1 MEKISEKSHKNSW
14 DKKSESY
21 AKFSGELG
29 DFGKRVF
36 EILRGWGVSFAGK
49 SVLDVGA
56 GTGVYSL
63 YLASLGAKVTAIDS
77 SEGMLRELRRS
88 AQEFG
93 ISLQNVLNLSFAEF
107 CERARVGGFERQDPA
122 NGLEQNLKI
131 LPHHCGSN
139 SKILQNYDDQRIS
152 QGLKIQ
158 NFKPTPQGESSAT
171 SDLDFAPWEDDDLK
185 YGSTTY
191 ASENYV
197 ARSAGKNALNSTL
210 NSVPL
215 FDIAFLTMSP
225 ALKSTEDFEAFLALG
240 ERKIYLNWVSERN
253 SSMLA
258 PLFERF
264 GAGHKRL
271 ATAAEKFEAL
281 LGARDIKFKSEILT
295 ERRKQKRSL
304 QEAVQN
310 AAWHLHMDGAEASER
325 EIEELL
331 KKRAKGGMISD
342 EIEAS
347 FKLFYI

>member
-1 MEKISEKSHKNSW
+1 MEKIGEKTHENSW

-88 AQEFG
+88 AEEFG
-93 ISLQNVLNLSFAEF
+93 IPLQNVLNLSFAEF
-107 CERARVGGFERQDPA
+107 CERLSRDGFAGAAGENFKIYPRSQSEISNSQAQEARA
-122 NGLEQNLKI
+122 LNLKDAV
-131 LPHHCGSN
+131 
-139 SKILQNYDDQRIS
+139 SKSRES
-152 QGLKIQ
+152 E
-158 NFKPTPQGESSAT
+158 NFKIPA
-171 SDLDFAPWEDDDLK
+171 
-185 YGSTTY
+185 
-191 ASENYV
+191 V
-197 ARSAGKNALNSTL
+197 
-210 NSVPL
+210 

-240 ERKIYLNWVSERN
+240 ERKIYLNWASERN

-264 GAGHKRL
+264 GTGHKRL

-295 ERRKQKRSL
+295 ERREQKRSL

-325 EIEELL
+325 EIEEIL
-331 KKRAKGGMISD
+331 KKRAKGGMIND

>member
-1 MEKISEKSHKNSW
+1 MEKIGEKSDENSW

-88 AQEFG
+88 AEEFG

-107 CERARVGGFERQDPA
+107 SERLSRDGFADA
-122 NGLEQNLKI
+122 
-131 LPHHCGSN
+131 
-139 SKILQNYDDQRIS
+139 
-152 QGLKIQ
+152 
-158 NFKPTPQGESSAT
+158 
-171 SDLDFAPWEDDDLK
+171 
-185 YGSTTY
+185 
-191 ASENYV
+191 
-197 ARSAGKNALNSTL
+197 AGKNFKIYPRSQSEISNSQAQEAQALNLKDAASKTRESE
-210 NSVPL
+210 NFKIPAV

-240 ERKIYLNWVSERN
+240 ERKIYLNWASERN

-264 GAGHKRL
+264 GTGAKRL

-295 ERRKQKRSL
+295 ERREQKRSL

>member
-1 MEKISEKSHKNSW
+1 MKKIGEKSDENSW

-21 AKFSGELG
+21 AKFNGELG
-29 DFGKRVF
+29 DFGRRVF

-107 CERARVGGFERQDPA
+107 CERLSRDGFADAAGE
-122 NGLEQNLKI
+122 
-131 LPHHCGSN
+131 
-139 SKILQNYDDQRIS
+139 
-152 QGLKIQ
+152 
-158 NFKPTPQGESSAT
+158 NFKIYPRSQSEISNAQAQEAQVLNFKDAASKTRESKN
-171 SDLDFAPWEDDDLK
+171 FKIP
-185 YGSTTY
+185 
-191 ASENYV
+191 V
-197 ARSAGKNALNSTL
+197 A
-210 NSVPL
+210 

-240 ERKIYLNWVSERN
+240 ERKIYLNWASERN

-264 GAGHKRL
+264 GTGHKRL

-295 ERRKQKRSL
+295 ERREQKRSL

>member
-88 AQEFG
+88 AQEFD
-93 ISLQNVLNLSFAEF
+93 IPLQNVLNLSFAEF
-107 CERARVGGFERQDPA
+107 CERLSRDGFADGAGENFKIYPRSQSKISNSQAQEARA
-122 NGLEQNLKI
+122 LNLKDAV
-131 LPHHCGSN
+131 SEN
-139 SKILQNYDDQRIS
+139 RESE
-152 QGLKIQ
+152 
-158 NFKPTPQGESSAT
+158 NFKIPA
-171 SDLDFAPWEDDDLK
+171 
-185 YGSTTY
+185 
-191 ASENYV
+191 V
-197 ARSAGKNALNSTL
+197 
-210 NSVPL
+210 

-240 ERKIYLNWVSERN
+240 ERKIYLNWASERN

-264 GAGHKRL
+264 GTGAKRL

-295 ERRKQKRSL
+295 ERREQKRSL

-325 EIEELL
+325 EIEEIL

>member
-1 MEKISEKSHKNSW
+1 MEKIGEKSDENSW

-88 AQEFG
+88 AEEFG
-93 ISLQNVLNLSFAEF
+93 IPLQNVLNLSFAEF
-107 CERARVGGFERQDPA
+107 CERLSRDGFADA
-122 NGLEQNLKI
+122 
-131 LPHHCGSN
+131 
-139 SKILQNYDDQRIS
+139 
-152 QGLKIQ
+152 
-158 NFKPTPQGESSAT
+158 
-171 SDLDFAPWEDDDLK
+171 
-185 YGSTTY
+185 
-191 ASENYV
+191 
-197 ARSAGKNALNSTL
+197 AGKNFKIYPRSQSEISNVQAQEAQVLNFKDAASKTREL
-210 NSVPL
+210 ENFKIPAI

-240 ERKIYLNWVSERN
+240 ERKIYLNWASERN

-264 GAGHKRL
+264 GTGHKRL

-295 ERRKQKRSL
+295 EKREQKRSL

-331 KKRAKGGMISD
+331 KKRVRGGMISD

>member
-1 MEKISEKSHKNSW
+1 MEKIGEKSHKNSW

-36 EILRGWGVSFAGK
+36 EILRGWGASFAGK

-88 AQEFG
+88 AEEFG

-107 CERARVGGFERQDPA
+107 YERLSRDGFADAAGENFKIYPRSQSEISNSQTQEA
-122 NGLEQNLKI
+122 QALNLKDAA
-131 LPHHCGSN
+131 
-139 SKILQNYDDQRIS
+139 SKSRES
-152 QGLKIQ
+152 E
-158 NFKPTPQGESSAT
+158 NFKIPA
-171 SDLDFAPWEDDDLK
+171 
-185 YGSTTY
+185 
-191 ASENYV
+191 V
-197 ARSAGKNALNSTL
+197 
-210 NSVPL
+210 

-240 ERKIYLNWVSERN
+240 ERKIYLNWASERN

-264 GAGHKRL
+264 GTGHKRL
-271 ATAAEKFEAL
+271 ASAAEKFEAL

-295 ERRKQKRSL
+295 ERREQKRSL

>member
-1 MEKISEKSHKNSW
+1 MEKISEKSDENSW

-36 EILRGWGVSFAGK
+36 EILRGWGASFAGK

-88 AQEFG
+88 AEEFG

-107 CERARVGGFERQDPA
+107 YERLSRDGFADAAGENFKIYPRSQSEISNSQTQEA
-122 NGLEQNLKI
+122 QALNLKDAA
-131 LPHHCGSN
+131 
-139 SKILQNYDDQRIS
+139 SKSRES
-152 QGLKIQ
+152 E
-158 NFKPTPQGESSAT
+158 NFKIPA
-171 SDLDFAPWEDDDLK
+171 
-185 YGSTTY
+185 
-191 ASENYV
+191 V
-197 ARSAGKNALNSTL
+197 
-210 NSVPL
+210 

-240 ERKIYLNWVSERN
+240 ERKIYLNWASERN

-264 GAGHKRL
+264 GTGHKRL
-271 ATAAEKFEAL
+271 ASAAEKFEAL
-281 LGARDIKFKSEILT
+281 LGARNIKFKSEILT
-295 ERRKQKRSL
+295 ERREQKRSL

-310 AAWHLHMDGAEASER
+310 AAWHLYMDGAEASER
-325 EIEELL
+325 EIEEILE
-331 KKRAKGGMISD
+331 KQAKGGMISD

>member
-1 MEKISEKSHKNSW
+1 MEKISEKSDENSW

-29 DFGKRVF
+29 GFGRRVF
-36 EILRGWGVSFAGK
+36 EILRGWSVSFAGK

-88 AQEFG
+88 AGEFG

-107 CERARVGGFERQDPA
+107 CERLSRDGFAGAAGE
-122 NGLEQNLKI
+122 
-131 LPHHCGSN
+131 
-139 SKILQNYDDQRIS
+139 
-152 QGLKIQ
+152 
-158 NFKPTPQGESSAT
+158 NFKIYPRSQ
-171 SDLDFAPWEDDDLK
+171 
-185 YGSTTY
+185 
-191 ASENYV
+191 SEISN
-197 ARSAGKNALNSTL
+197 AQAQEAQALNFKDAASKTREL
-210 NSVPL
+210 ENFKIPAV

-240 ERKIYLNWVSERN
+240 ERKIYLNWASERN

-264 GAGHKRL
+264 GAGYKRL

-295 ERRKQKRSL
+295 ERREQKRSL

-310 AAWHLHMDGAEASER
+310 AAWHLHMDGAKASER
-325 EIEELL
+325 EIEEIL

>member
-1 MEKISEKSHKNSW
+1 MEKIGEKSYENSW

-29 DFGKRVF
+29 AFGKRVF

-107 CERARVGGFERQDPA
+107 CERLSRDGFADVADEIFKIYPCSQSEISNSQTQESAARA
-122 NGLEQNLKI
+122 LNLKDAM
-131 LPHHCGSN
+131 
-139 SKILQNYDDQRIS
+139 SKSRES
-152 QGLKIQ
+152 E
-158 NFKPTPQGESSAT
+158 NFKIPA
-171 SDLDFAPWEDDDLK
+171 A
-185 YGSTTY
+185 
-191 ASENYV
+191 
-197 ARSAGKNALNSTL
+197 
-210 NSVPL
+210 

-240 ERKIYLNWVSERN
+240 ERKIYLNWASERN

-264 GAGHKRL
+264 GTGAKRL

-295 ERRKQKRSL
+295 ERREQKRSL

-325 EIEELL
+325 EIEEIL

>member
-1 MEKISEKSHKNSW
+1 MKKIGEKSDENSW

-63 YLASLGAKVTAIDS
+63 YLASLGAKVTAIDN

-88 AQEFG
+88 AQEFD
-93 ISLQNVLNLSFAEF
+93 IPLQNVLNLSFAEF
-107 CERARVGGFERQDPA
+107 CERLSCDSFADAAGENFKIYPRSQSKISNAKAQERAAQA
-122 NGLEQNLKI
+122 LNLKDAA
-131 LPHHCGSN
+131 GKSRE
-139 SKILQNYDDQRIS
+139 SE
-152 QGLKIQ
+152 
-158 NFKPTPQGESSAT
+158 NFKIPA
-171 SDLDFAPWEDDDLK
+171 A
-185 YGSTTY
+185 
-191 ASENYV
+191 
-197 ARSAGKNALNSTL
+197 
-210 NSVPL
+210 

-240 ERKIYLNWVSERN
+240 ERKIYLNWASERN

-264 GAGHKRL
+264 GTGHKRL

-281 LGARDIKFKSEILT
+281 LGGRDIKFKSEILT
-295 ERRKQKRSL
+295 ERREQKRSL

-325 EIEELL
+325 EIEEIL

>member
-1 MEKISEKSHKNSW
+1 MEKIGEKSDENSW

-88 AQEFG
+88 AREFG

-107 CERARVGGFERQDPA
+107 CERLNRDGFVDAAGE
-122 NGLEQNLKI
+122 NFKI
-131 LPHHCGSN
+131 YPRSQ
-139 SKILQNYDDQRIS
+139 SKISNAQAQEAQAL
-152 QGLKIQ
+152 
-158 NFKPTPQGESSAT
+158 NFKDA
-171 SDLDFAPWEDDDLK
+171 
-185 YGSTTY
+185 
-191 ASENYV
+191 ASKTRELENFKIPAV
-197 ARSAGKNALNSTL
+197 
-210 NSVPL
+210 

-240 ERKIYLNWVSERN
+240 ERKIYLNWASERN

-264 GAGHKRL
+264 GTGHKRL

-295 ERRKQKRSL
+295 EKREQKRSL

-331 KKRAKGGMISD
+331 KKRAKGGMIND

>member
-1 MEKISEKSHKNSW
+1 MEKIGGKSDENSW

-21 AKFSGELG
+21 AKFNGELG

-36 EILRGWGVSFAGK
+36 EILRGWGASFAGK

-88 AQEFG
+88 AEEFG

-107 CERARVGGFERQDPA
+107 CERLSRDGFAGAAGE
-122 NGLEQNLKI
+122 
-131 LPHHCGSN
+131 
-139 SKILQNYDDQRIS
+139 
-152 QGLKIQ
+152 
-158 NFKPTPQGESSAT
+158 NFKIYPHSQ
-171 SDLDFAPWEDDDLK
+171 
-185 YGSTTY
+185 
-191 ASENYV
+191 SEISN
-197 ARSAGKNALNSTL
+197 AQAQEAQALNFKDAAGKNRELENFKILA
-210 NSVPL
+210 V

-240 ERKIYLNWVSERN
+240 ERKIYLNWASERN

-264 GAGHKRL
+264 GTGHKRL

-295 ERRKQKRSL
+295 DRREQKRSL
-304 QEAVQN
+304 KEAVQN
-310 AAWHLHMDGAEASER
+310 AAWHLHMDGAEASEH

-331 KKRAKGGMISD
+331 KKRVKGGMISD

>member
-1 MEKISEKSHKNSW
+1 MEKIGEKSDENSW

-88 AQEFG
+88 AEEFG

-107 CERARVGGFERQDPA
+107 YERLSRDGFADAAGENFKIYPRSQSEISNSQTQEA
-122 NGLEQNLKI
+122 QALNLKDAA
-131 LPHHCGSN
+131 
-139 SKILQNYDDQRIS
+139 SKSRES
-152 QGLKIQ
+152 E
-158 NFKPTPQGESSAT
+158 NFKIPA
-171 SDLDFAPWEDDDLK
+171 
-185 YGSTTY
+185 
-191 ASENYV
+191 V
-197 ARSAGKNALNSTL
+197 
-210 NSVPL
+210 

-240 ERKIYLNWVSERN
+240 ERKIYLNWASERN

-264 GAGHKRL
+264 GTGHKRL
-271 ATAAEKFEAL
+271 ASAAEKFEAL

-295 ERRKQKRSL
+295 ERREQKRSL

>member
-1 MEKISEKSHKNSW
+1 MEKIGEKSDENSW

-29 DFGKRVF
+29 AFGKRVF

-88 AQEFG
+88 AGEFG

-107 CERARVGGFERQDPA
+107 CERLSRDGFA
-122 NGLEQNLKI
+122 NAADENFKIYPRSQSEISNTQAQEAWALNLKNAASKTR
-131 LPHHCGSN
+131 GSE
-139 SKILQNYDDQRIS
+139 
-152 QGLKIQ
+152 
-158 NFKPTPQGESSAT
+158 NFKIPA
-171 SDLDFAPWEDDDLK
+171 
-185 YGSTTY
+185 
-191 ASENYV
+191 V
-197 ARSAGKNALNSTL
+197 
-210 NSVPL
+210 

-240 ERKIYLNWVSERN
+240 ERKIYLNWASERN
-253 SSMLA
+253 SSMLT

-295 ERRKQKRSL
+295 ERREQKRSL

-342 EIEAS
+342 DIEAS

>member
-1 MEKISEKSHKNSW
+1 MEKIGGKSDENSW

-21 AKFSGELG
+21 AKFNGELG

-36 EILRGWGVSFAGK
+36 EILHGWGVSFAGK

-88 AQEFG
+88 AEEFG

-107 CERARVGGFERQDPA
+107 CERLSRDGFADAAGENFKIYPRSQSEISNVQA
-122 NGLEQNLKI
+122 QEAQALNLK
-131 LPHHCGSN
+131 
-139 SKILQNYDDQRIS
+139 D
-152 QGLKIQ
+152 
-158 NFKPTPQGESSAT
+158 A
-171 SDLDFAPWEDDDLK
+171 
-185 YGSTTY
+185 
-191 ASENYV
+191 
-197 ARSAGKNALNSTL
+197 AGKNRESENFKIPA
-210 NSVPL
+210 V

-240 ERKIYLNWVSERN
+240 ERKIYLNWASERN

-264 GAGHKRL
+264 GTGHKRL

-281 LGARDIKFKSEILT
+281 LEARDIKFKSEILT
-295 ERRKQKRSL
+295 ERREQKRSL

-325 EIEELL
+325 EIEEILE
-331 KKRAKGGMISD
+331 KRAKGGMISD

>member
-1 MEKISEKSHKNSW
+1 VEKIGEKSHKNSW

-21 AKFSGELG
+21 AKFSGEPG

-107 CERARVGGFERQDPA
+107 CERLSRDGFADGAGENFKIYPRSQSEISNAQAQEARA
-122 NGLEQNLKI
+122 LNLKDAV
-131 LPHHCGSN
+131 
-139 SKILQNYDDQRIS
+139 SKNRES
-152 QGLKIQ
+152 E
-158 NFKPTPQGESSAT
+158 NFKIPA
-171 SDLDFAPWEDDDLK
+171 
-185 YGSTTY
+185 
-191 ASENYV
+191 V
-197 ARSAGKNALNSTL
+197 
-210 NSVPL
+210 

-240 ERKIYLNWVSERN
+240 ERKIYLNWASERN

-264 GAGHKRL
+264 GTGHKRL

-295 ERRKQKRSL
+295 EKREQKRSL

-325 EIEELL
+325 EIEEIL

>member
-1 MEKISEKSHKNSW
+1 MEKIGEKSHKNSW

-29 DFGKRVF
+29 SFGKRVF

-88 AQEFG
+88 AEEFG

-107 CERARVGGFERQDPA
+107 CERLGSGGFADAAGE
-122 NGLEQNLKI
+122 
-131 LPHHCGSN
+131 
-139 SKILQNYDDQRIS
+139 
-152 QGLKIQ
+152 
-158 NFKPTPQGESSAT
+158 NFKIYPRSQSEILNAQAQEAWALNFKDAASKTRG
-171 SDLDFAPWEDDDLK
+171 
-185 YGSTTY
+185 
-191 ASENYV
+191 SENFKIPAV
-197 ARSAGKNALNSTL
+197 
-210 NSVPL
+210 

-240 ERKIYLNWVSERN
+240 ERKIYLNWASERN

-264 GAGHKRL
+264 GTGHKRL

-281 LGARDIKFKSEILT
+281 LGARDIKFKSEILA
-295 ERRKQKRSL
+295 ERREQKRSL

-331 KKRAKGGMISD
+331 KKRAKGGVISD

>member
-1 MEKISEKSHKNSW
+1 MEKIGEKSHKNNW

-21 AKFSGELG
+21 AKFSGEPG
-29 DFGKRVF
+29 GFGKRVF

-88 AQEFG
+88 AEEFG
-93 ISLQNVLNLSFAEF
+93 IPLQNVLNLSFAEF
-107 CERARVGGFERQDPA
+107 CERLSRDGFADAAGENFKIYPRSQSEISNSQAQEARA
-122 NGLEQNLKI
+122 LNLKDAA
-131 LPHHCGSN
+131 
-139 SKILQNYDDQRIS
+139 SKTRES
-152 QGLKIQ
+152 E
-158 NFKPTPQGESSAT
+158 NFKIPA
-171 SDLDFAPWEDDDLK
+171 
-185 YGSTTY
+185 
-191 ASENYV
+191 V
-197 ARSAGKNALNSTL
+197 
-210 NSVPL
+210 

-225 ALKSTEDFEAFLALG
+225 ALKSEHDFEAFLALG
-240 ERKIYLNWVSERN
+240 ERKIYLNWASERN

-264 GAGHKRL
+264 GAGYKRL

-295 ERRKQKRSL
+295 EKREQKRSL

-325 EIEELL
+325 EIEEIL

>member
-1 MEKISEKSHKNSW
+1 MEKIGEKSDENSW

-21 AKFSGELG
+21 AKFSGEPG
-29 DFGKRVF
+29 SFGKRVF

-88 AQEFG
+88 AEEFG
-93 ISLQNVLNLSFAEF
+93 IALQNVLNLSFAEF
-107 CERARVGGFERQDPA
+107 CERLSRDGFADAAGE
-122 NGLEQNLKI
+122 
-131 LPHHCGSN
+131 
-139 SKILQNYDDQRIS
+139 
-152 QGLKIQ
+152 
-158 NFKPTPQGESSAT
+158 NFKIYPRSQ
-171 SDLDFAPWEDDDLK
+171 
-185 YGSTTY
+185 
-191 ASENYV
+191 SEISNLQ
-197 ARSAGKNALNSTL
+197 AQEAQALNSKDAASK
-210 NSVPL
+210 NRGSENFKIPAV

-240 ERKIYLNWVSERN
+240 ERKIYLNWASERN

-264 GAGHKRL
+264 GTGHKRL

-295 ERRKQKRSL
+295 ERREQKRSL

-325 EIEELL
+325 EIEEIL
-331 KKRAKGGMISD
+331 KKRAKDGMISD

>member
-1 MEKISEKSHKNSW
+1 VKKIGEKSDENSW

-21 AKFSGELG
+21 AKFNGELG

-93 ISLQNVLNLSFAEF
+93 IALQNVLNLSFAEF
-107 CERARVGGFERQDPA
+107 CERLSRDGFADAAGENFKIYPRSQSEISNSQAQEARA
-122 NGLEQNLKI
+122 LNLKDAM
-131 LPHHCGSN
+131 
-139 SKILQNYDDQRIS
+139 SKS
-152 QGLKIQ
+152 HESE
-158 NFKPTPQGESSAT
+158 NFKIPAI
-171 SDLDFAPWEDDDLK
+171 
-185 YGSTTY
+185 
-191 ASENYV
+191 
-197 ARSAGKNALNSTL
+197 
-210 NSVPL
+210 

-240 ERKIYLNWVSERN
+240 ERKIYLNWASERN

-264 GAGHKRL
+264 GTGHKRL
-271 ATAAEKFEAL
+271 ATASEKFEAL

-295 ERRKQKRSL
+295 ERREQKRSL

-310 AAWHLHMDGAEASER
+310 AAWHLHMDGTEASER

>member
-1 MEKISEKSHKNSW
+1 MEKIGEKSDENSW

-77 SEGMLRELRRS
+77 SKGMLRELRRS

-93 ISLQNVLNLSFAEF
+93 IPLQNVLNLSFAEF
-107 CERARVGGFERQDPA
+107 CERLSRNGFADAAGE
-122 NGLEQNLKI
+122 NFKI
-131 LPHHCGSN
+131 YPRPQSKISN
-139 SKILQNYDDQRIS
+139 SQAQKAQALNLEDAMSKSRES
-152 QGLKIQ
+152 K
-158 NFKPTPQGESSAT
+158 NFKIPA
-171 SDLDFAPWEDDDLK
+171 
-185 YGSTTY
+185 
-191 ASENYV
+191 V
-197 ARSAGKNALNSTL
+197 
-210 NSVPL
+210 

-240 ERKIYLNWVSERN
+240 ERKIYLNWASERN

-264 GAGHKRL
+264 GAGHKKL

-295 ERRKQKRSL
+295 ERREQKRSL

-325 EIEELL
+325 EIEEILE
-331 KKRAKGGMISD
+331 KQAKGGMISD

>member
-1 MEKISEKSHKNSW
+1 MEKIGEKSDENSW

-88 AQEFG
+88 AEEFG
-93 ISLQNVLNLSFAEF
+93 IRLQNVLNLSFAEF
-107 CERARVGGFERQDPA
+107 CERLSRDSFADAAGENFKIYPRSQSEISNSQAQEARA
-122 NGLEQNLKI
+122 LNLKDAA
-131 LPHHCGSN
+131 
-139 SKILQNYDDQRIS
+139 SKNR
-152 QGLKIQ
+152 GGE
-158 NFKPTPQGESSAT
+158 NFKIPA
-171 SDLDFAPWEDDDLK
+171 
-185 YGSTTY
+185 
-191 ASENYV
+191 V
-197 ARSAGKNALNSTL
+197 
-210 NSVPL
+210 

-240 ERKIYLNWVSERN
+240 ERKIYLNWASERN

-264 GAGHKRL
+264 GTGHKRL

-281 LGARDIKFKSEILT
+281 LGARDIKFKSAILT
-295 ERRKQKRSL
+295 ERREQKRSL

-325 EIEELL
+325 EIEEIL
-331 KKRAKGGMISD
+331 KKWAKGGMISD

>member
-1 MEKISEKSHKNSW
+1 MEKIGEKSDKNSW

-77 SEGMLRELRRS
+77 SDGMLRELRRS

-93 ISLQNVLNLSFAEF
+93 IPLQNVLNLSFAEF
-107 CERARVGGFERQDPA
+107 CERLSRDGFA
-122 NGLEQNLKI
+122 NAAGENFKI
-131 LPHHCGSN
+131 YPRSQ
-139 SKILQNYDDQRIS
+139 SKISNAQTQESAARAL
-152 QGLKIQ
+152 
-158 NFKPTPQGESSAT
+158 NFKNSA
-171 SDLDFAPWEDDDLK
+171 SKNRE
-185 YGSTTY
+185 
-191 ASENYV
+191 SENFKIP
-197 ARSAGKNALNSTL
+197 AA
-210 NSVPL
+210 

-240 ERKIYLNWVSERN
+240 ERKIYLNWASERN

-264 GAGHKRL
+264 GAGAKRL
-271 ATAAEKFEAL
+271 ATAAEEFEAL

-295 ERRKQKRSL
+295 ERREQKRSL

-310 AAWHLHMDGAEASER
+310 AAWHLHMDGAKASER

-342 EIEAS
+342 EIKAS

>member
-1 MEKISEKSHKNSW
+1 MEKIGEKSDENSW

-88 AQEFG
+88 AEEFG

-107 CERARVGGFERQDPA
+107 CERLSRDGFTDAAGG
-122 NGLEQNLKI
+122 
-131 LPHHCGSN
+131 
-139 SKILQNYDDQRIS
+139 
-152 QGLKIQ
+152 
-158 NFKPTPQGESSAT
+158 NFKIYPRSQSEILNSQAQEAQALNFKDAASKNR
-171 SDLDFAPWEDDDLK
+171 E
-185 YGSTTY
+185 
-191 ASENYV
+191 SENFKIPV
-197 ARSAGKNALNSTL
+197 A
-210 NSVPL
+210 

-240 ERKIYLNWVSERN
+240 ERKIYLNWASERN

-264 GAGHKRL
+264 GTGAKRL

-295 ERRKQKRSL
+295 ERREQKRSL

-325 EIEELL
+325 EIEEIL

>member
-1 MEKISEKSHKNSW
+1 MEKIGEKSDENSW

-88 AQEFG
+88 AKEFG
-93 ISLQNVLNLSFAEF
+93 IALQNVLNLSFAEF
-107 CERARVGGFERQDPA
+107 CERLSRDGFADAAGE
-122 NGLEQNLKI
+122 
-131 LPHHCGSN
+131 
-139 SKILQNYDDQRIS
+139 
-152 QGLKIQ
+152 
-158 NFKPTPQGESSAT
+158 NFKIYPRSKSEISNLQAQEAQVLNFKDAASKTRES
-171 SDLDFAPWEDDDLK
+171 
-185 YGSTTY
+185 
-191 ASENYV
+191 
-197 ARSAGKNALNSTL
+197 KNFKIPA
-210 NSVPL
+210 V

-240 ERKIYLNWVSERN
+240 ERKIFLNWASERN

-258 PLFERF
+258 PLFERL
-264 GAGHKRL
+264 GTGHKRL

-281 LGARDIKFKSEILT
+281 LGARNIKFKSEILT
-295 ERRKQKRSL
+295 EKREQKRSL

>member
-1 MEKISEKSHKNSW
+1 MEKIGEKSHKNSW

-29 DFGKRVF
+29 DFGNRVF
-36 EILRGWGVSFAGK
+36 EILCGWGVSFAGK

-93 ISLQNVLNLSFAEF
+93 IALQNVLNLSFAEF
-107 CERARVGGFERQDPA
+107 CERLSRDGFADGAGE
-122 NGLEQNLKI
+122 
-131 LPHHCGSN
+131 
-139 SKILQNYDDQRIS
+139 
-152 QGLKIQ
+152 
-158 NFKPTPQGESSAT
+158 NFKIYPRSQ
-171 SDLDFAPWEDDDLK
+171 
-185 YGSTTY
+185 
-191 ASENYV
+191 SEISNLQAQEAQV
-197 ARSAGKNALNSTL
+197 LNFKDAAGKNRESENFKILA
-210 NSVPL
+210 V

-225 ALKSTEDFEAFLALG
+225 ALKSEWDFEAFLALG
-240 ERKIYLNWVSERN
+240 ERKIYLNWASERN

-264 GAGHKRL
+264 GAGAKRL

-295 ERRKQKRSL
+295 EKREQKRSL

-310 AAWHLHMDGAEASER
+310 AAWHLHMDGAKASER

-331 KKRAKGGMISD
+331 KKRAKGGVISD

>member
-1 MEKISEKSHKNSW
+1 MEKIGEKSHKNSW

-93 ISLQNVLNLSFAEF
+93 IRLQNVLNLSFAEF
-107 CERARVGGFERQDPA
+107 CERLSSGGFTDEAGENFKIYPRSQSKISNAQAQEARALNLKDA
-122 NGLEQNLKI
+122 ASKSRESENLKI
-131 LPHHCGSN
+131 P
-139 SKILQNYDDQRIS
+139 
-152 QGLKIQ
+152 
-158 NFKPTPQGESSAT
+158 A
-171 SDLDFAPWEDDDLK
+171 
-185 YGSTTY
+185 
-191 ASENYV
+191 V
-197 ARSAGKNALNSTL
+197 
-210 NSVPL
+210 

-240 ERKIYLNWVSERN
+240 ERKIYLNWASERN

-258 PLFERF
+258 PLLERF
-264 GAGHKRL
+264 GAGYKRL

-281 LGARDIKFKSEILT
+281 LGGRDIKFKSEILT
-295 ERRKQKRSL
+295 EKREQKRSL

>member
-1 MEKISEKSHKNSW
+1 MEKIGEKSDENSW

-93 ISLQNVLNLSFAEF
+93 IALQNVLNLSFAEF
-107 CERARVGGFERQDPA
+107 CERLSRDGFRDTAGKNFKIYPRSQSEISNAQAQEARALNLKDAASKSRES
-122 NGLEQNLKI
+122 ENLKI
-131 LPHHCGSN
+131 P
-139 SKILQNYDDQRIS
+139 
-152 QGLKIQ
+152 
-158 NFKPTPQGESSAT
+158 A
-171 SDLDFAPWEDDDLK
+171 
-185 YGSTTY
+185 
-191 ASENYV
+191 V
-197 ARSAGKNALNSTL
+197 
-210 NSVPL
+210 

-240 ERKIYLNWVSERN
+240 ERKIYLNWASERN

-295 ERRKQKRSL
+295 EKREQKRSL

>member
-1 MEKISEKSHKNSW
+1 MEKIGEKSHKNSW

-29 DFGKRVF
+29 AFGKRVF

-49 SVLDVGA
+49 SMLDVGA
-56 GTGVYSL
+56 GTGIYSL

-88 AQEFG
+88 AEEFG

-107 CERARVGGFERQDPA
+107 CERLSRDGFRDTAGE
-122 NGLEQNLKI
+122 
-131 LPHHCGSN
+131 
-139 SKILQNYDDQRIS
+139 
-152 QGLKIQ
+152 
-158 NFKPTPQGESSAT
+158 NFKIYPRSQ
-171 SDLDFAPWEDDDLK
+171 
-185 YGSTTY
+185 
-191 ASENYV
+191 SEISNAQAQE
-197 ARSAGKNALNSTL
+197 ARALNFKDAAGKNRESENFKIPA
-210 NSVPL
+210 V

-253 SSMLA
+253 SSMMT

-264 GAGHKRL
+264 GTGAKRL
-271 ATAAEKFEAL
+271 ATATEKFEAL
-281 LGARDIKFKSEILT
+281 LGARNIKFKSEILT
-295 ERRKQKRSL
+295 ERREQKRSL

-331 KKRAKGGMISD
+331 KKRAKSGVISD

>member
-1 MEKISEKSHKNSW
+1 MEKIGEKSDENSW

-107 CERARVGGFERQDPA
+107 CERLSRDGFADA
-122 NGLEQNLKI
+122 
-131 LPHHCGSN
+131 
-139 SKILQNYDDQRIS
+139 
-152 QGLKIQ
+152 
-158 NFKPTPQGESSAT
+158 
-171 SDLDFAPWEDDDLK
+171 
-185 YGSTTY
+185 
-191 ASENYV
+191 
-197 ARSAGKNALNSTL
+197 AGKNFKIYPHSQSEISNAQAQEARALNLKDAASKSRESE
-210 NSVPL
+210 NFKIPAV

-225 ALKSTEDFEAFLALG
+225 ALKSEWDFEAFLALG
-240 ERKIYLNWVSERN
+240 ERKIYLNWASERN

-264 GAGHKRL
+264 GTGHKRL

-281 LGARDIKFKSEILT
+281 LGTRNIKFKSEILT
-295 ERRKQKRSL
+295 EKREQKRSL

-310 AAWHLHMDGAEASER
+310 AAWHLHMDGAKASER

-342 EIEAS
+342 EIKAS

>member
-1 MEKISEKSHKNSW
+1 MKKIGEKSDENSW

-93 ISLQNVLNLSFAEF
+93 IPLQNVLNLSFAEF
-107 CERARVGGFERQDPA
+107 CEWLSRNGFADAAGE
-122 NGLEQNLKI
+122 NFKI
-131 LPHHCGSN
+131 YPRPQSKISN
-139 SKILQNYDDQRIS
+139 SQAQKAQALNLEDAMSKSRES
-152 QGLKIQ
+152 K
-158 NFKPTPQGESSAT
+158 NFKIPA
-171 SDLDFAPWEDDDLK
+171 
-185 YGSTTY
+185 
-191 ASENYV
+191 V
-197 ARSAGKNALNSTL
+197 
-210 NSVPL
+210 
-215 FDIAFLTMSP
+215 FDIVFLTMSP

-240 ERKIYLNWVSERN
+240 ERKIYLNWASERN

-264 GAGHKRL
+264 GTGHKRL

-295 ERRKQKRSL
+295 ERREQKRSL

-325 EIEELL
+325 EIEEIL

>member
-1 MEKISEKSHKNSW
+1 MEKIGEKSHKNSW

-21 AKFSGELG
+21 TKFSGELG

-36 EILRGWGVSFAGK
+36 EILRGWGVGFAGK

-93 ISLQNVLNLSFAEF
+93 IRLQNVLNLSFAEF
-107 CERARVGGFERQDPA
+107 CEWLSRDGFADAAGENFKIYPRSQSEISNAKAQEARA
-122 NGLEQNLKI
+122 LNLKDAE
-131 LPHHCGSN
+131 SEN
-139 SKILQNYDDQRIS
+139 RESE
-152 QGLKIQ
+152 
-158 NFKPTPQGESSAT
+158 NFKIPA
-171 SDLDFAPWEDDDLK
+171 
-185 YGSTTY
+185 
-191 ASENYV
+191 V
-197 ARSAGKNALNSTL
+197 
-210 NSVPL
+210 

-253 SSMLA
+253 SSMMT

-264 GAGHKRL
+264 GTGAKRL

-281 LGARDIKFKSEILT
+281 LGARNIKFKSEILT
-295 ERRKQKRSL
+295 ERREQKRSL

-325 EIEELL
+325 EIEEFL
-331 KKRAKGGMISD
+331 KKQAKGGMISD

>member
-1 MEKISEKSHKNSW
+1 MEKIGEKTHENSW

-29 DFGKRVF
+29 SFGKRVF

-88 AQEFG
+88 AEEFG
-93 ISLQNVLNLSFAEF
+93 IPLQNVLNLSFAEF
-107 CERARVGGFERQDPA
+107 CERLSRYGFAGAAGE
-122 NGLEQNLKI
+122 
-131 LPHHCGSN
+131 
-139 SKILQNYDDQRIS
+139 
-152 QGLKIQ
+152 
-158 NFKPTPQGESSAT
+158 NFKIYPRSQ
-171 SDLDFAPWEDDDLK
+171 
-185 YGSTTY
+185 
-191 ASENYV
+191 SEISNLQ
-197 ARSAGKNALNSTL
+197 AQEAQALNSKDAASK
-210 NSVPL
+210 NRGSENFKIPAV

-225 ALKSTEDFEAFLALG
+225 ALKSTEDFGAFLALG
-240 ERKIYLNWVSERN
+240 ERKIYLNWASERN

-264 GAGHKRL
+264 GAGAKRL
-271 ATAAEKFEAL
+271 ATASEKFEAL
-281 LGARDIKFKSEILT
+281 LKARDIKFKSEILT
-295 ERRKQKRSL
+295 EKREQKRSL

-325 EIEELL
+325 KIEEIL
-331 KKRAKGGMISD
+331 KKRAKDGVISD

>member
-1 MEKISEKSHKNSW
+1 MEKIGEKSDENSW

-36 EILRGWGVSFAGK
+36 EILRGWGVSFVGK

-107 CERARVGGFERQDPA
+107 CERLSRDGFADA
-122 NGLEQNLKI
+122 
-131 LPHHCGSN
+131 
-139 SKILQNYDDQRIS
+139 
-152 QGLKIQ
+152 
-158 NFKPTPQGESSAT
+158 
-171 SDLDFAPWEDDDLK
+171 
-185 YGSTTY
+185 
-191 ASENYV
+191 
-197 ARSAGKNALNSTL
+197 AGKNFKIYPHSQSEISNAQAQEARALNLKDAASKSRESE
-210 NSVPL
+210 NFKIPAV

-225 ALKSTEDFEAFLALG
+225 ALKSEWDFEAFLALG
-240 ERKIYLNWVSERN
+240 ERKIYLNWASERN

-264 GAGHKRL
+264 GTGHKRL

-281 LGARDIKFKSEILT
+281 LGTRNIKFKSEILT
-295 ERRKQKRSL
+295 EKREQKRSL

-310 AAWHLHMDGAEASER
+310 AAWHLHMDGAKASER

-342 EIEAS
+342 EIKAS

>member
-1 MEKISEKSHKNSW
+1 MEKIGEKSDENSW

-36 EILRGWGVSFAGK
+36 EILRSWGVSFAGK
-49 SVLDVGA
+49 NVLDVGA

-88 AQEFG
+88 AEEFG

-107 CERARVGGFERQDPA
+107 CERLSRDGFAD
-122 NGLEQNLKI
+122 G
-131 LPHHCGSN
+131 
-139 SKILQNYDDQRIS
+139 
-152 QGLKIQ
+152 
-158 NFKPTPQGESSAT
+158 
-171 SDLDFAPWEDDDLK
+171 
-185 YGSTTY
+185 
-191 ASENYV
+191 ASENFKIYPRSQSEISNSQAQE
-197 ARSAGKNALNSTL
+197 ARALNLKDAASK
-210 NSVPL
+210 NRGSENFKIPAV

-240 ERKIYLNWVSERN
+240 ERKIYLNWASERN

-258 PLFERF
+258 PLFELF

-271 ATAAEKFEAL
+271 ASAAEKFEAL
-281 LGARDIKFKSEILT
+281 LKEREIAFKSEILT
-295 ERRKQKRSL
+295 EKREQKRSL

-331 KKRAKGGMISD
+331 KKRAKDGMISD

>member
-1 MEKISEKSHKNSW
+1 MEKIGEKSDENSW

-21 AKFSGELG
+21 AKFSGEPS

-36 EILRGWGVSFAGK
+36 EILRSWGVSFAGK

-88 AQEFG
+88 EQEFG
-93 ISLQNVLNLSFAEF
+93 IALQNVLNLSFAEF
-107 CERARVGGFERQDPA
+107 CERLSRDGFRDTAGENFKIYPRSQSEISNA
-122 NGLEQNLKI
+122 QAQEAQALNLKDAASKTR
-131 LPHHCGSN
+131 GSE
-139 SKILQNYDDQRIS
+139 
-152 QGLKIQ
+152 
-158 NFKPTPQGESSAT
+158 NFKIPA
-171 SDLDFAPWEDDDLK
+171 
-185 YGSTTY
+185 
-191 ASENYV
+191 V
-197 ARSAGKNALNSTL
+197 
-210 NSVPL
+210 

-240 ERKIYLNWVSERN
+240 ERKIYLNWASERN

-264 GAGHKRL
+264 GTGHKRL

-295 ERRKQKRSL
+295 EKREQKRSL

-325 EIEELL
+325 EIEEIL
-331 KKRAKGGMISD
+331 KKRAKGGVISD

>member
-1 MEKISEKSHKNSW
+1 MEKIGEKAHENSW

-36 EILRGWGVSFAGK
+36 EMLRGWGVSFAGK

-88 AQEFG
+88 AEEFG

-107 CERARVGGFERQDPA
+107 CERLSRDGFRDTAGE
-122 NGLEQNLKI
+122 
-131 LPHHCGSN
+131 
-139 SKILQNYDDQRIS
+139 
-152 QGLKIQ
+152 
-158 NFKPTPQGESSAT
+158 NFKIYPRSQSEISNAQAQEAQVLNFKDAASKNRG
-171 SDLDFAPWEDDDLK
+171 
-185 YGSTTY
+185 
-191 ASENYV
+191 SENFKIPAV
-197 ARSAGKNALNSTL
+197 
-210 NSVPL
+210 

-225 ALKSTEDFEAFLALG
+225 ALKNEWDFEAFLALG
-240 ERKIYLNWVSERN
+240 ERKIYLNWASERN

-264 GAGHKRL
+264 GTGHKRL

-295 ERRKQKRSL
+295 EKREQKRSL

-331 KKRAKGGMISD
+331 KKRAKCGMISD
-342 EIEAS
+342 EIKAS

>member
-1 MEKISEKSHKNSW
+1 MEKIGEKSDENSW

-93 ISLQNVLNLSFAEF
+93 IPLQNVLNLSFAEF
-107 CERARVGGFERQDPA
+107 CEWLSRDGFADAAGENFKIYPRSQSKISNAQAQEARA
-122 NGLEQNLKI
+122 LNLK
-131 LPHHCGSN
+131 
-139 SKILQNYDDQRIS
+139 D
-152 QGLKIQ
+152 
-158 NFKPTPQGESSAT
+158 A
-171 SDLDFAPWEDDDLK
+171 
-185 YGSTTY
+185 
-191 ASENYV
+191 ASEN
-197 ARSAGKNALNSTL
+197 RESKNFKILAA
-210 NSVPL
+210 

-240 ERKIYLNWVSERN
+240 ERKIYLNWASERN

-264 GAGHKRL
+264 GTGAKRL

-295 ERRKQKRSL
+295 ERREQKRSL

-325 EIEELL
+325 EIEEIL

>member
-1 MEKISEKSHKNSW
+1 MEKIGEKSHKNSW

-29 DFGKRVF
+29 AFGKRVF

-88 AQEFG
+88 AEEFG

-107 CERARVGGFERQDPA
+107 CERLSRDGFRDTAGE
-122 NGLEQNLKI
+122 
-131 LPHHCGSN
+131 
-139 SKILQNYDDQRIS
+139 
-152 QGLKIQ
+152 
-158 NFKPTPQGESSAT
+158 NFKIYPRSQSEISNAQAQEAQVLNFKDAASKNRG
-171 SDLDFAPWEDDDLK
+171 
-185 YGSTTY
+185 
-191 ASENYV
+191 SENFKIPAV
-197 ARSAGKNALNSTL
+197 
-210 NSVPL
+210 

-225 ALKSTEDFEAFLALG
+225 ALKSTKDFEAFLALG
-240 ERKIYLNWVSERN
+240 ERKIYLNWASERN

-264 GAGHKRL
+264 GTGHKRL

-281 LGARDIKFKSEILT
+281 LKARDIKFKSEILT
-295 ERRKQKRSL
+295 EKREQKRSL

-325 EIEELL
+325 EIEEIL

-342 EIEAS
+342 EIKAS